1 MTLAS
6 ALVSNPTLF
15 LGFVAL
21 LGLLVGSFI
30 NVIVYRLPIMLERAW
45 QSSELPNELPTE
57 AFNLAVPRS
66 HCPSCAQQLSAG
78 ENVPV
83 VSFLFLRGR
92 CRHCKSRISARY
104 PLVEIAASVASILVA
119 MTFGFTASTLAFLAF
134 AWFLL
139 ALSLIDLDHHLL
151 PDDLTLPLLWLGLLV
166 SAFNLGLPGVSLFD
180 AVIGAAAGYMTLW
193 SLFWAFL
200 LVTGK
205 EGLGYG
211 DFKLLAA
218 LGGMVRLAG
227 YPSRSLA
234 SIVGGS
240 GNRAYPHRLW
250 WTRAQCTSA
259 VWTLFSRRW
268 FCHANLGTASS
279 RSVWD
284 ALCAALDRYIDAI
297 SATKKVQGSRK
308 QRINREPKTRL

>member
-66 HCPSCAQQLSAG
+66 HCPSCAQQLSAS

-180 AVIGAAAGYMTLW
+180 AVIGAAAGYITLW

-218 LGGMVRLAG
+218 LGAWLGWQAILPVLLLASLAG
-227 YPSRSLA
+227 AAIGLILIVFGGRERSAPLPFGPFLA
-234 SIVGGS
+234 AAGFVMLIWAPQVLALYG
-240 GNRAYPHRLW
+240 
-250 WTRAQCTSA
+250 
-259 VWTLFSRRW
+259 TLFAP
-268 FCHANLGTASS
+268 H
-279 RSVWD
+279 
-284 ALCAALDRYIDAI
+284 
-297 SATKKVQGSRK
+297 
-308 QRINREPKTRL
+308 

>member
-66 HCPSCAQQLSAG
+66 HCPSCAQQLSAS

-104 PLVEIAASVASILVA
+104 PLVEIAASVASVLVA

-218 LGGMVRLAG
+218 LGAWLGWQAILPVLLLASLAG
-227 YPSRSLA
+227 AAIGLILIVFGGRERSAPLPFGPFLA
-234 SIVGGS
+234 AAGFVMLIWGPQALALYG
-240 GNRAYPHRLW
+240 
-250 WTRAQCTSA
+250 
-259 VWTLFSRRW
+259 TLFAP
-268 FCHANLGTASS
+268 H
-279 RSVWD
+279 
-284 ALCAALDRYIDAI
+284 
-297 SATKKVQGSRK
+297 
-308 QRINREPKTRL
+308 

>member
-66 HCPSCAQQLSAG
+66 HCPSCAQQLSAS

-104 PLVEIAASVASILVA
+104 PLVEIAVSVASILVA

-180 AVIGAAAGYMTLW
+180 AVIGAAAGYITLW

-218 LGGMVRLAG
+218 LGAWLGWQAILPVLLLASLAG
-227 YPSRSLA
+227 AAIGLILIVFGGRERSAPLPFGPFLA
-234 SIVGGS
+234 AAGFVMLIWGPQVLALYG
-240 GNRAYPHRLW
+240 
-250 WTRAQCTSA
+250 
-259 VWTLFSRRW
+259 TLFAP
-268 FCHANLGTASS
+268 H
-279 RSVWD
+279 
-284 ALCAALDRYIDAI
+284 
-297 SATKKVQGSRK
+297 
-308 QRINREPKTRL
+308 

>member
-45 QSSELPNELPTE
+45 QSSEARNELPTE

-66 HCPSCAQQLSAG
+66 HCPSCAQQLSAV

-119 MTFGFTASTLAFLAF
+119 MSFGFTASTLAFLVF

-218 LGGMVRLAG
+218 LGAWLGWQAILPVLLLASLAG
-227 YPSRSLA
+227 AVIGLILIVFGGRERSAPLPFGPFLA
-234 SIVGGS
+234 AAGFVMLIWGPQALALYG
-240 GNRAYPHRLW
+240 
-250 WTRAQCTSA
+250 
-259 VWTLFSRRW
+259 TLFAP
-268 FCHANLGTASS
+268 H
-279 RSVWD
+279 
-284 ALCAALDRYIDAI
+284 
-297 SATKKVQGSRK
+297 
-308 QRINREPKTRL
+308 

>member
-66 HCPSCAQQLSAG
+66 HCPSCAQQLSVS

-92 CRHCKSRISARY
+92 CRHCKSRISAHY

-180 AVIGAAAGYMTLW
+180 AVIGAAAGYITLW

-218 LGGMVRLAG
+218 LGAWLGWQAILPVLLLASLAG
-227 YPSRSLA
+227 AAIGLILIVFGGRERSAPLPFGPFLA
-234 SIVGGS
+234 AAGFVMLIWGPQVLALYG
-240 GNRAYPHRLW
+240 
-250 WTRAQCTSA
+250 
-259 VWTLFSRRW
+259 TLFAP
-268 FCHANLGTASS
+268 H
-279 RSVWD
+279 
-284 ALCAALDRYIDAI
+284 
-297 SATKKVQGSRK
+297 
-308 QRINREPKTRL
+308 

>member
-45 QSSELPNELPTE
+45 QSSELPNELSTE

-66 HCPSCAQQLSAG
+66 HCPSCAQQLSAS

-119 MTFGFTASTLAFLAF
+119 ITFGFTASTLAFLAF

-218 LGGMVRLAG
+218 LGAWLGWQAILPVLLLASLAG
-227 YPSRSLA
+227 AVIGLILIVFGGRERSAPLPFGPFLA
-234 SIVGGS
+234 AAGFVMLIWGPQALALYG
-240 GNRAYPHRLW
+240 
-250 WTRAQCTSA
+250 
-259 VWTLFSRRW
+259 TLFAP
-268 FCHANLGTASS
+268 H
-279 RSVWD
+279 
-284 ALCAALDRYIDAI
+284 
-297 SATKKVQGSRK
+297 
-308 QRINREPKTRL
+308 

>member
-30 NVIVYRLPIMLERAW
+30 NVIVCRLPIMLERAW

-66 HCPSCAQQLSAG
+66 HCPSCAQQLSAS

-104 PLVEIAASVASILVA
+104 PLVEIAASVASVLVA
-119 MTFGFTASTLAFLAF
+119 MTFGFTASTVAFLAF

-180 AVIGAAAGYMTLW
+180 AVIGAAAGYITLW

-218 LGGMVRLAG
+218 LGAWLGWQAILPVLLLASLAG
-227 YPSRSLA
+227 AAIGLILIVFGGRERSAPLPFGPFLA
-234 SIVGGS
+234 AAGFVMLIWGPQVLALYG
-240 GNRAYPHRLW
+240 
-250 WTRAQCTSA
+250 
-259 VWTLFSRRW
+259 TLFAP
-268 FCHANLGTASS
+268 H
-279 RSVWD
+279 
-284 ALCAALDRYIDAI
+284 
-297 SATKKVQGSRK
+297 
-308 QRINREPKTRL
+308 

>member
-30 NVIVYRLPIMLERAW
+30 NVVVYRLPIMLERAW

-66 HCPSCAQQLSAG
+66 HCPSCAQQLSAS

-180 AVIGAAAGYMTLW
+180 AVIGAAAGYITLW

-200 LVTGK
+200 LGTGK

-218 LGGMVRLAG
+218 LGAWLGWQAILPVLLLASLAG
-227 YPSRSLA
+227 AAIGLILIVFGGRERSAPLPFGPFLA
-234 SIVGGS
+234 AAGFVMLIWGPQVLALYG
-240 GNRAYPHRLW
+240 
-250 WTRAQCTSA
+250 
-259 VWTLFSRRW
+259 TLFAP
-268 FCHANLGTASS
+268 H
-279 RSVWD
+279 
-284 ALCAALDRYIDAI
+284 
-297 SATKKVQGSRK
+297 
-308 QRINREPKTRL
+308 

>member
-30 NVIVYRLPIMLERAW
+30 NVVVYRLPIMLERAW

-66 HCPSCAQQLSAG
+66 HCPSCAQQLSAS

-119 MTFGFTASTLAFLAF
+119 MTFGFTASTVAFLAF

-180 AVIGAAAGYMTLW
+180 AVIGAAAGYITLW

-218 LGGMVRLAG
+218 LGAWLGWQAILPVLLLASLAG
-227 YPSRSLA
+227 AAIGLILIVFGGRERSAPLPFGPFLA
-234 SIVGGS
+234 AAGFVMLIWGPQALALYG
-240 GNRAYPHRLW
+240 
-250 WTRAQCTSA
+250 
-259 VWTLFSRRW
+259 TLFAP
-268 FCHANLGTASS
+268 H
-279 RSVWD
+279 
-284 ALCAALDRYIDAI
+284 
-297 SATKKVQGSRK
+297 
-308 QRINREPKTRL
+308 

>member
-45 QSSELPNELPTE
+45 QSSEARNELPTE

-66 HCPSCAQQLSAG
+66 HCPSCAQQLSAS

-218 LGGMVRLAG
+218 LGAWLGWQAILPVLLLSSLAG
-227 YPSRSLA
+227 AATGLILIVFGGRERSEPLPFGPFLA
-234 SIVGGS
+234 AAGFVMLIWGPQVLALYG
-240 GNRAYPHRLW
+240 
-250 WTRAQCTSA
+250 
-259 VWTLFSRRW
+259 TLFAP
-268 FCHANLGTASS
+268 H
-279 RSVWD
+279 
-284 ALCAALDRYIDAI
+284 
-297 SATKKVQGSRK
+297 
-308 QRINREPKTRL
+308 

>member
-66 HCPSCAQQLSAG
+66 HCPSCAQQLSAS

-180 AVIGAAAGYMTLW
+180 AVIGAAAGYITLW

-200 LVTGK
+200 LGTGK

-218 LGGMVRLAG
+218 LGAWLGWQAILPVLLLASLAG
-227 YPSRSLA
+227 AAIGLILIVFGGRERSAPLPFGPFLA
-234 SIVGGS
+234 AAGFVMLIWGPQVLALYG
-240 GNRAYPHRLW
+240 
-250 WTRAQCTSA
+250 
-259 VWTLFSRRW
+259 TLFAP
-268 FCHANLGTASS
+268 H
-279 RSVWD
+279 
-284 ALCAALDRYIDAI
+284 
-297 SATKKVQGSRK
+297 
-308 QRINREPKTRL
+308 

>member
-45 QSSELPNELPTE
+45 QSSEARNELPTE

-66 HCPSCAQQLSAG
+66 HCPSCAQQLSAV

-119 MTFGFTASTLAFLAF
+119 MSFGFTASTLAFLVF

-151 PDDLTLPLLWLGLLV
+151 PDDLTLPLLWFGLLV
-166 SAFNLGLPGVSLFD
+166 SAFDLGLPGVSLFD
-180 AVIGAAAGYMTLW
+180 AVIGTAAGYMTLW

-218 LGGMVRLAG
+218 LGAWLGWQAILAVLLLSALAG
-227 YPSRSLA
+227 AATGLILIVFGGRERSAPLPFGPFLA
-234 SIVGGS
+234 AAGFVMLIWGPQVLSLYG
-240 GNRAYPHRLW
+240 
-250 WTRAQCTSA
+250 
-259 VWTLFSRRW
+259 TLFAP
-268 FCHANLGTASS
+268 H
-279 RSVWD
+279 
-284 ALCAALDRYIDAI
+284 
-297 SATKKVQGSRK
+297 
-308 QRINREPKTRL
+308 

>member
-66 HCPSCAQQLSAG
+66 HCPSCAQQLSAS

-104 PLVEIAASVASILVA
+104 PLVEIAGSVASILVA

-180 AVIGAAAGYMTLW
+180 AVIGAAAGYITLW

-200 LVTGK
+200 LGTGK

-218 LGGMVRLAG
+218 LGAWLGWQAILPVLLLASLAG
-227 YPSRSLA
+227 AAIGLILIVFGGRERSAPLPFGPFLA
-234 SIVGGS
+234 AAGFVMLIWGPQV
-240 GNRAYPHRLW
+240 RALYG
-250 WTRAQCTSA
+250 
-259 VWTLFSRRW
+259 TLFAP
-268 FCHANLGTASS
+268 H
-279 RSVWD
+279 
-284 ALCAALDRYIDAI
+284 
-297 SATKKVQGSRK
+297 
-308 QRINREPKTRL
+308 

>member
-66 HCPSCAQQLSAG
+66 HCPSCAQQLSAS

-104 PLVEIAASVASILVA
+104 PLVEIAASVASVLVA

-218 LGGMVRLAG
+218 LGAWLGWQAILPVLLLASLAG
-227 YPSRSLA
+227 AVIGLILIVFGGRERSAPLPFGPFLA
-234 SIVGGS
+234 AAGFVMLIWGPQVLALYG
-240 GNRAYPHRLW
+240 
-250 WTRAQCTSA
+250 
-259 VWTLFSRRW
+259 TLFAP
-268 FCHANLGTASS
+268 H
-279 RSVWD
+279 
-284 ALCAALDRYIDAI
+284 
-297 SATKKVQGSRK
+297 
-308 QRINREPKTRL
+308 

>member
-45 QSSELPNELPTE
+45 QSSEARNELPTE

-66 HCPSCAQQLSAG
+66 HCPSCAQQLSAV

-119 MTFGFTASTLAFLAF
+119 MSFGFTASTLAFLVF

-151 PDDLTLPLLWLGLLV
+151 PDDLTLPLLWFGLLV
-166 SAFNLGLPGVSLFD
+166 SAFDLGLHGVSLFD
-180 AVIGAAAGYMTLW
+180 AVIGTAGGYMTLW

-218 LGGMVRLAG
+218 LGAWLGWQAILPVLLLSSLAG
-227 YPSRSLA
+227 AATGLILIVFGGRERSAPLPFGPFLA
-234 SIVGGS
+234 AAGFVMLIWGPQALALYG
-240 GNRAYPHRLW
+240 
-250 WTRAQCTSA
+250 
-259 VWTLFSRRW
+259 TLFAP
-268 FCHANLGTASS
+268 H
-279 RSVWD
+279 
-284 ALCAALDRYIDAI
+284 
-297 SATKKVQGSRK
+297 
-308 QRINREPKTRL
+308 

>member
-45 QSSELPNELPTE
+45 QSSEGPNELPTE

-66 HCPSCAQQLSAG
+66 HCPSCAQQLSAI

-92 CRHCKSRISARY
+92 CRHCKSRIPARY
-104 PLVEIAASVASILVA
+104 PLAEIAASVTSILVA

-151 PDDLTLPLLWLGLLV
+151 PDDLTLPLLWFGLLV
-166 SAFNLGLPGVSLFD
+166 SAFDLGLPGVSLFD
-180 AVIGAAAGYMTLW
+180 AVIGTAAGYMTLW

-218 LGGMVRLAG
+218 LGAWLGWQAILPVLLLSSLAG
-227 YPSRSLA
+227 AASGLILIVFAGRERSAPLPFGPFLA
-234 SIVGGS
+234 AAGFVMLIWGPQVLALYG
-240 GNRAYPHRLW
+240 
-250 WTRAQCTSA
+250 
-259 VWTLFSRRW
+259 TLFAP
-268 FCHANLGTASS
+268 H
-279 RSVWD
+279 
-284 ALCAALDRYIDAI
+284 
-297 SATKKVQGSRK
+297 
-308 QRINREPKTRL
+308 

>member
-45 QSSELPNELPTE
+45 QSSEARNELPTE

-66 HCPSCAQQLSAG
+66 HCPSCAQQLSAV

-104 PLVEIAASVASILVA
+104 PIVEIAASVASILVA
-119 MTFGFTASTLAFLAF
+119 MSFGFTASTLAFLVF

-151 PDDLTLPLLWLGLLV
+151 PDDLTLPLLWFGLLV
-166 SAFNLGLPGVSLFD
+166 SAFDLGLPGVSLFD
-180 AVIGAAAGYMTLW
+180 AVIGTAAGYMTLW

-218 LGGMVRLAG
+218 LGAWLGWQAILPVLLLSSLAG
-227 YPSRSLA
+227 AATGLILIVFGGRERSEPLPFGPFLA
-234 SIVGGS
+234 AAGFVMLIWGPQVLALYG
-240 GNRAYPHRLW
+240 
-250 WTRAQCTSA
+250 
-259 VWTLFSRRW
+259 TLFAP
-268 FCHANLGTASS
+268 H
-279 RSVWD
+279 
-284 ALCAALDRYIDAI
+284 
-297 SATKKVQGSRK
+297 
-308 QRINREPKTRL
+308 

>member
-66 HCPSCAQQLSAG
+66 HCPSCAQQLSAS

-180 AVIGAAAGYMTLW
+180 AVIGAAAGYITLW

-218 LGGMVRLAG
+218 LGAWLGWQAILPVLLLASLAG
-227 YPSRSLA
+227 AAIGLILIVFGGRERSAPLPFGPFLA
-234 SIVGGS
+234 AAGFVMLIWGPQVLALYG
-240 GNRAYPHRLW
+240 
-250 WTRAQCTSA
+250 
-259 VWTLFSRRW
+259 TLFAP
-268 FCHANLGTASS
+268 H
-279 RSVWD
+279 
-284 ALCAALDRYIDAI
+284 
-297 SATKKVQGSRK
+297 
-308 QRINREPKTRL
+308 

>member
-30 NVIVYRLPIMLERAW
+30 SVIVYRLPIMLERAW

-66 HCPSCAQQLSAG
+66 HCPSCAQQLSAS

-180 AVIGAAAGYMTLW
+180 AVIGAAAGYITLW

-218 LGGMVRLAG
+218 LGAWLGWQAILPVLLLASLAG
-227 YPSRSLA
+227 AAIGLILIVFGGRERSAPLPFGPFLA
-234 SIVGGS
+234 AAGFVMLIWGPQVLALYG
-240 GNRAYPHRLW
+240 
-250 WTRAQCTSA
+250 
-259 VWTLFSRRW
+259 TLFAP
-268 FCHANLGTASS
+268 H
-279 RSVWD
+279 
-284 ALCAALDRYIDAI
+284 
-297 SATKKVQGSRK
+297 
-308 QRINREPKTRL
+308 

>member
-30 NVIVYRLPIMLERAW
+30 SVIVYRLPIMLERAW

-66 HCPSCAQQLSAG
+66 HCPSCAQQLSAS

-180 AVIGAAAGYMTLW
+180 AVIGAAAGYITLW

-211 DFKLLAA
+211 DLKLLAA
-218 LGGMVRLAG
+218 LGAWLGWQAILPVLLLASLAG
-227 YPSRSLA
+227 AAIGLILIVFGGRERSAPLPFGPFLA
-234 SIVGGS
+234 AAGFVMLIWGPQVLALYG
-240 GNRAYPHRLW
+240 
-250 WTRAQCTSA
+250 
-259 VWTLFSRRW
+259 TLFAP
-268 FCHANLGTASS
+268 H
-279 RSVWD
+279 
-284 ALCAALDRYIDAI
+284 
-297 SATKKVQGSRK
+297 
-308 QRINREPKTRL
+308 

>member
-30 NVIVYRLPIMLERAW
+30 NVVVYRLPIMLERAW

-66 HCPSCAQQLSAG
+66 HCPSCAQQLSAS

-104 PLVEIAASVASILVA
+104 PLVEIAASVASVLVA

-180 AVIGAAAGYMTLW
+180 AVIGAAAGYITLW

-218 LGGMVRLAG
+218 LGAWLGWQAILPVLLLASLAG
-227 YPSRSLA
+227 AAIGLILIVFGGRERSAPLPFGPFLA
-234 SIVGGS
+234 AAGFVMLIWGPQALALYG
-240 GNRAYPHRLW
+240 
-250 WTRAQCTSA
+250 
-259 VWTLFSRRW
+259 TLFAP
-268 FCHANLGTASS
+268 H
-279 RSVWD
+279 
-284 ALCAALDRYIDAI
+284 
-297 SATKKVQGSRK
+297 
-308 QRINREPKTRL
+308 

>member
-6 ALVSNPTLF
+6 ALVSSPTLF

-66 HCPSCAQQLSAG
+66 HCPSCAQQLSAS

-180 AVIGAAAGYMTLW
+180 AVIGAAAGYITLW

-218 LGGMVRLAG
+218 LGAWLGWQAILPVLLLASLAG
-227 YPSRSLA
+227 AAIGLILIVFGGRERSAPLPFGPFLA
-234 SIVGGS
+234 AAGFVMLIWGPQVLALYG
-240 GNRAYPHRLW
+240 
-250 WTRAQCTSA
+250 
-259 VWTLFSRRW
+259 TLFAP
-268 FCHANLGTASS
+268 H
-279 RSVWD
+279 
-284 ALCAALDRYIDAI
+284 
-297 SATKKVQGSRK
+297 
-308 QRINREPKTRL
+308 

>member
-15 LGFVAL
+15 LSFVAL

-45 QSSELPNELPTE
+45 QSSEGPNELPTE

-66 HCPSCAQQLSAG
+66 HCPSCAQQLSAI

-104 PLVEIAASVASILVA
+104 PLAEIAASVASILVA

-218 LGGMVRLAG
+218 LGAWLGWQAILPVLLLASLAG
-227 YPSRSLA
+227 AVIGLILIVFGGRERSAPLPFGPFLA
-234 SIVGGS
+234 AAGFVMLIWGPQVLALYG
-240 GNRAYPHRLW
+240 
-250 WTRAQCTSA
+250 
-259 VWTLFSRRW
+259 TLFAP
-268 FCHANLGTASS
+268 H
-279 RSVWD
+279 
-284 ALCAALDRYIDAI
+284 
-297 SATKKVQGSRK
+297 
-308 QRINREPKTRL
+308 

>member
-45 QSSELPNELPTE
+45 QSSEARNELPTE

-66 HCPSCAQQLSAG
+66 HCPSCAQQLSAV

-119 MTFGFTASTLAFLAF
+119 MSFGFTASTLAFLVF

-151 PDDLTLPLLWLGLLV
+151 PDDLTLPLLWFGLLV

-180 AVIGAAAGYMTLW
+180 AVIGTAAGYMTLW

-218 LGGMVRLAG
+218 LGAWLGWQAILPVLLLSSLAG
-227 YPSRSLA
+227 AATGLILIVFGGRERSEPLPFGPFLA
-234 SIVGGS
+234 AAGFVMLIWGPQVLALYG
-240 GNRAYPHRLW
+240 
-250 WTRAQCTSA
+250 
-259 VWTLFSRRW
+259 TLFAP
-268 FCHANLGTASS
+268 H
-279 RSVWD
+279 
-284 ALCAALDRYIDAI
+284 
-297 SATKKVQGSRK
+297 
-308 QRINREPKTRL
+308 

>member
-6 ALVSNPTLF
+6 ALVSSPTLF

-30 NVIVYRLPIMLERAW
+30 SVIVYRLPIMLERAW

-66 HCPSCAQQLSAG
+66 HCPSCAQQLSAS

-180 AVIGAAAGYMTLW
+180 AVIGAAAGYITLW

-218 LGGMVRLAG
+218 LGAWLGWQAILPVLLLASLAG
-227 YPSRSLA
+227 AAIGLILIVFGGRERSAPLPFGPFLA
-234 SIVGGS
+234 AAGFVMLIWGPQV
-240 GNRAYPHRLW
+240 RALYG
-250 WTRAQCTSA
+250 
-259 VWTLFSRRW
+259 TLFAP
-268 FCHANLGTASS
+268 H
-279 RSVWD
+279 
-284 ALCAALDRYIDAI
+284 
-297 SATKKVQGSRK
+297 
-308 QRINREPKTRL
+308 

>member
-45 QSSELPNELPTE
+45 QSSELPTE

-66 HCPSCAQQLSAG
+66 HCPS
-78 ENVPV
+78 
-83 VSFLFLRGR
+83 
-92 CRHCKSRISARY
+92 
-104 PLVEIAASVASILVA
+104 
-119 MTFGFTASTLAFLAF
+119 F

-218 LGGMVRLAG
+218 LGAWLGWQAILPVLLLASLAG
-227 YPSRSLA
+227 AVIGLILIVFGGRERSAPLPFGPFLA
-234 SIVGGS
+234 AAGFVMLIWGPQALALYG
-240 GNRAYPHRLW
+240 
-250 WTRAQCTSA
+250 
-259 VWTLFSRRW
+259 TLFAP
-268 FCHANLGTASS
+268 H
-279 RSVWD
+279 
-284 ALCAALDRYIDAI
+284 
-297 SATKKVQGSRK
+297 
-308 QRINREPKTRL
+308 

>member
-66 HCPSCAQQLSAG
+66 HCPSCAQQLSAS

-180 AVIGAAAGYMTLW
+180 AVIGAAAGYITLW

-200 LVTGK
+200 LVTGN

-218 LGGMVRLAG
+218 LGAWLGWQAILPVLLLASLAG
-227 YPSRSLA
+227 AAIGLILIVFGGRERSAPLPFGPFLA
-234 SIVGGS
+234 AAGFVMLIWGPQVLALYG
-240 GNRAYPHRLW
+240 
-250 WTRAQCTSA
+250 
-259 VWTLFSRRW
+259 TLFAP
-268 FCHANLGTASS
+268 H
-279 RSVWD
+279 
-284 ALCAALDRYIDAI
+284 
-297 SATKKVQGSRK
+297 
-308 QRINREPKTRL
+308 

>member
-30 NVIVYRLPIMLERAW
+30 NVIVCRLPIMLERAW

-66 HCPSCAQQLSAG
+66 HCPSCAQQLSAS

-218 LGGMVRLAG
+218 LGAWLGWQAILPVLLLASLAG
-227 YPSRSLA
+227 AAIGLILIVFGGRERSAPLPFGPFLA
-234 SIVGGS
+234 AAGFVMLIWGPQALALYG
-240 GNRAYPHRLW
+240 
-250 WTRAQCTSA
+250 
-259 VWTLFSRRW
+259 TLFAP
-268 FCHANLGTASS
+268 H
-279 RSVWD
+279 
-284 ALCAALDRYIDAI
+284 
-297 SATKKVQGSRK
+297 
-308 QRINREPKTRL
+308 

>member
-15 LGFVAL
+15 LSFVAL

-66 HCPSCAQQLSAG
+66 HCPSCAQQLSAS

-180 AVIGAAAGYMTLW
+180 AVIGAAAGYITLW

-218 LGGMVRLAG
+218 LGAWLGWQAILPVLLLASLAG
-227 YPSRSLA
+227 AAIGLILIVFGGRERSAPLPFGPFLA
-234 SIVGGS
+234 AAGFVMLIWGPQVLALYG
-240 GNRAYPHRLW
+240 
-250 WTRAQCTSA
+250 
-259 VWTLFSRRW
+259 TLFAP
-268 FCHANLGTASS
+268 H
-279 RSVWD
+279 
-284 ALCAALDRYIDAI
+284 
-297 SATKKVQGSRK
+297 
-308 QRINREPKTRL
+308 

>member
-66 HCPSCAQQLSAG
+66 HCPSCAQQLSAS

-104 PLVEIAASVASILVA
+104 PLVEIAASVASVLVA

-180 AVIGAAAGYMTLW
+180 AVIGAAAGYITLW

-218 LGGMVRLAG
+218 LGAWLGWQAILPVLLLASLAG
-227 YPSRSLA
+227 AAIGLILIVFGGRERSAPLPFGPFLA
-234 SIVGGS
+234 AAGFVMLIWGPQVLALYG
-240 GNRAYPHRLW
+240 
-250 WTRAQCTSA
+250 
-259 VWTLFSRRW
+259 TLFAP
-268 FCHANLGTASS
+268 H
-279 RSVWD
+279 
-284 ALCAALDRYIDAI
+284 
-297 SATKKVQGSRK
+297 
-308 QRINREPKTRL
+308 

>member
-30 NVIVYRLPIMLERAW
+30 NVIVCRLPIMLERAW

-66 HCPSCAQQLSAG
+66 HCPSCAQQLSAS

-104 PLVEIAASVASILVA
+104 PLVEIAASVASVLVA
-119 MTFGFTASTLAFLAF
+119 MTFGFTASTVAFLAF

-218 LGGMVRLAG
+218 LGAWLGWQAILPVLLLASLAG
-227 YPSRSLA
+227 AAIGLILIVFGGRERSAPLPFGPFLA
-234 SIVGGS
+234 AAGFVMLIWGPQVLALYG
-240 GNRAYPHRLW
+240 
-250 WTRAQCTSA
+250 
-259 VWTLFSRRW
+259 TLFAP
-268 FCHANLGTASS
+268 H
-279 RSVWD
+279 
-284 ALCAALDRYIDAI
+284 
-297 SATKKVQGSRK
+297 
-308 QRINREPKTRL
+308 

>member
-30 NVIVYRLPIMLERAW
+30 SVIVYRLPIMLERAW

-66 HCPSCAQQLSAG
+66 HCPSCAQQLSAS

-180 AVIGAAAGYMTLW
+180 AVIGAAAGYITLW

-218 LGGMVRLAG
+218 LGAWLGWQAILPVLLLASLAG
-227 YPSRSLA
+227 AAIGLILIVFGGRERSAPLPFGPFLA
-234 SIVGGS
+234 AAGFVMLIWGPQV
-240 GNRAYPHRLW
+240 RALYG
-250 WTRAQCTSA
+250 
-259 VWTLFSRRW
+259 TLFAP
-268 FCHANLGTASS
+268 H
-279 RSVWD
+279 
-284 ALCAALDRYIDAI
+284 
-297 SATKKVQGSRK
+297 
-308 QRINREPKTRL
+308 

>member
-6 ALVSNPTLF
+6 ALVSYPTLF
-15 LGFVAL
+15 LCFVAL

-30 NVIVYRLPIMLERAW
+30 NVVVYRLPIMLELSW
-45 QSSELPNELPTE
+45 QSTEAPDELPTE

-66 HCPSCAQQLSAG
+66 HCPSCAQQLGAI

-119 MTFGFTASTLAFLAF
+119 ITFGFTASTLAFLAF
-134 AWFLL
+134 AWLLL

-151 PDDLTLPLLWLGLLV
+151 PDDLTLPLHWIGLLV
-166 SAFNLGLPGVSLFD
+166 SAFEIGLPNVSLFD
-180 AVIGAAAGYMTLW
+180 AVVGSAAGYMTLW

-200 LVTGK
+200 LTTGK
-205 EGLGYG
+205 EGLGFG

-218 LGGMVRLAG
+218 LGGWLGWQAILPVILLSSLAG
-227 YPSRSLA
+227 AAIGLVLIVFGGRERSAHLPFGPFLA
-234 SIVGGS
+234 AAGFVMLIWGPQIL
-240 GNRAYPHRLW
+240 ALY
-250 WTRAQCTSA
+250 AK
-259 VWTLFSRRW
+259 LF
-268 FCHANLGTASS
+268 
-279 RSVWD
+279 
-284 ALCAALDRYIDAI
+284 AL
-297 SATKKVQGSRK
+297 
-308 QRINREPKTRL
+308 N

>member
-45 QSSELPNELPTE
+45 QSSEARNELPTE

-66 HCPSCAQQLSAG
+66 HCPSCAQQLSAV

-104 PLVEIAASVASILVA
+104 PLVEIAALVASILVA
-119 MTFGFTASTLAFLAF
+119 MSFGFTASTLAFLVF

-151 PDDLTLPLLWLGLLV
+151 PDDLTLPLLWFGLLV
-166 SAFNLGLPGVSLFD
+166 SAFDLGLPGVSLFD
-180 AVIGAAAGYMTLW
+180 AVIGTAAGYMTLW

-218 LGGMVRLAG
+218 LGAWLGWQAILPVLLLSSLAG
-227 YPSRSLA
+227 AATGLILIVFGGRERSEPLPFGPFLA
-234 SIVGGS
+234 AAGFVMLIWGPQVLALYG
-240 GNRAYPHRLW
+240 
-250 WTRAQCTSA
+250 
-259 VWTLFSRRW
+259 TLFAP
-268 FCHANLGTASS
+268 H
-279 RSVWD
+279 
-284 ALCAALDRYIDAI
+284 
-297 SATKKVQGSRK
+297 
-308 QRINREPKTRL
+308 

>member
-6 ALVSNPTLF
+6 ALVSNPILF

-66 HCPSCAQQLSAG
+66 HCPSCAQQLSAS

-180 AVIGAAAGYMTLW
+180 AVIGAAAGYITLW

-218 LGGMVRLAG
+218 LGAWLGWQAILPVLLLASLAG
-227 YPSRSLA
+227 AAIGLILIVFGGRERSAPLPFGPFLA
-234 SIVGGS
+234 AAGFVMLIWGPQVLALYG
-240 GNRAYPHRLW
+240 
-250 WTRAQCTSA
+250 
-259 VWTLFSRRW
+259 TLFAP
-268 FCHANLGTASS
+268 H
-279 RSVWD
+279 
-284 ALCAALDRYIDAI
+284 
-297 SATKKVQGSRK
+297 
-308 QRINREPKTRL
+308 

>member
-1 MTLAS
+1 MPRNWTKTS
-6 ALVSNPTLF
+6 
-15 LGFVAL
+15 
-21 LGLLVGSFI
+21 
-30 NVIVYRLPIMLERAW
+30 W
-45 QSSELPNELPTE
+45 QSHE
-57 AFNLAVPRS
+57 AVPRS
-66 HCPSCAQQLSAG
+66 HCPSCAQQLSAS

-218 LGGMVRLAG
+218 LGAWLGWQAILPVLLLASLAG
-227 YPSRSLA
+227 AVIGLILIVFGGRERSAPLPFGPFLA
-234 SIVGGS
+234 AAGFVMLIWGPQALALYG
-240 GNRAYPHRLW
+240 
-250 WTRAQCTSA
+250 
-259 VWTLFSRRW
+259 TLFAP
-268 FCHANLGTASS
+268 H
-279 RSVWD
+279 
-284 ALCAALDRYIDAI
+284 
-297 SATKKVQGSRK
+297 
-308 QRINREPKTRL
+308 

>member
-6 ALVSNPTLF
+6 APVSNPTLF

-66 HCPSCAQQLSAG
+66 HCPSCAQQLSAS

-180 AVIGAAAGYMTLW
+180 AVIGAAAGYITLW

-218 LGGMVRLAG
+218 LGAWLGWQAILPVLLLASLAG
-227 YPSRSLA
+227 AAIGLILIVFGGRERSAPLPFGPFLA
-234 SIVGGS
+234 AAGFVMLIWGPQVLALYG
-240 GNRAYPHRLW
+240 
-250 WTRAQCTSA
+250 
-259 VWTLFSRRW
+259 TLFAP
-268 FCHANLGTASS
+268 H
-279 RSVWD
+279 
-284 ALCAALDRYIDAI
+284 
-297 SATKKVQGSRK
+297 
-308 QRINREPKTRL
+308 

>member
-66 HCPSCAQQLSAG
+66 HCPSCAQQLSAS

-180 AVIGAAAGYMTLW
+180 AVIGAAAGYITLW

-200 LVTGK
+200 LGTGK

-218 LGGMVRLAG
+218 LGAWLGWQAILPVLLLASLAG
-227 YPSRSLA
+227 AAIGLILIVFGGRERSAPLPFGPFLA
-234 SIVGGS
+234 AAGFVMLIWGPQALALYG
-240 GNRAYPHRLW
+240 
-250 WTRAQCTSA
+250 
-259 VWTLFSRRW
+259 TLFAP
-268 FCHANLGTASS
+268 H
-279 RSVWD
+279 
-284 ALCAALDRYIDAI
+284 
-297 SATKKVQGSRK
+297 
-308 QRINREPKTRL
+308 